1 MKQIQSYAST
11 EANTEANTAS
21 GLETEI
27 EAPQP
32 LVVHIVKEQA
42 ITRHRVKQLHAMEHY
57 TEPRDFESKVA
68 QSCPHDYQDDWHC
81 SKCGYTLTK
90 HLRARIDH
98 VTRSVTG

>member
-1 MKQIQSYAST
+1 MKQIQSYV
-11 EANTEANTAS
+11 NTEA

-42 ITRHRVKQLHAMEHY
+42 TTRQQVKQLHAIEHDSK
-57 TEPRDFESKVA
+57 PQDFESKNA

-81 SKCGYTLTK
+81 RKCGYTLTK
-90 HLRARIDH
+90 HLRARIDQVARH
-98 VTRSVTG
+98 MSR